1 MVSWAV
7 DLGANLASEAVSSW
21 ASGSDALAVLK
32 LKVLSAANS
41 NASSSILSEVSWAV
55 GDAN

>member
-7 DLGANLASEAVSSW
+7 DLGTNLVSEAVSSW
-21 ASGSDALAVLK
+21 ASGSDTLAVLK
-32 LKVLSAANS
+32 LEVLSAANS